1 MGWFFRFAL
10 LRLQARW
17 RSLATLIIGVLL
29 AAFIGANASLYTTA
43 IAQVGMVQFLT
54 SQSST
59 DTNIL
64 SRSSLSPIES
74 EDFAASWAEL
84 DSLFAAEFSEH
95 LSNLHSWTGDYFR
108 YAETQPL
115 IPILDGEDLVR
126 TRVRVAYYD
135 ALANQAELIEGVWPG
150 DNPDIIEVVLGFDV
164 AQLMGISVGDVLS
177 LDQRGWDTSVIFEVR
192 IVGLISPIDV
202 AVPYWFEPSPLRTDP
217 GAGFELEANLLTTR
231 ASLEMLAPAYLPQ
244 PPVQIGWRIAPDHR
258 QLPFSRID
266 ETLHTLSVFGDELNR
281 SILTGD
287 SSQANFVYSTN
298 LPSLLTDYAQE
309 IVYLN
314 VPFGLLLLQ
323 LAALVLFF
331 LVLIAALVR
340 RGERREIALLQSRG
354 ATDTQII
361 VARSIETIV
370 ICLIVSL
377 IAPFIAQKSL
387 EWFIPVFTGIE
398 QIPLE
403 LSLQVFAYS
412 GGAALL
418 AFLMLML
425 TLFPVLRLPLISAG
439 GSGSRSESQTWWQRY
454 YLDVVLLIVGMAAL
468 FQLTRS
474 QSAIATSATG
484 RVQADP
490 LLLLAPTL
498 LFVAF
503 SSVLLRFFPHLMNLI
518 AGYFSRRRSIE
529 GALASWQ
536 LSREPLHYGRIAFL
550 LALAIGLG
558 WFAISYQSTLLGNQS
573 DQAAYLVG
581 GDVRLVY
588 DEPDSPETIAS
599 MERIANLPDV
609 ASSSQV
615 TRINVPSIATGGGR
629 RSRQAGDILVID
641 TNSIN
646 EVVFWRNDLG
656 SLEMPPVP
664 FDINAETGLPIPEGA
679 ARLGFW
685 AYLEGTQFI
694 SFGEYTE
701 ELRPFPLP
709 LTNEITFGMRFSDS
723 DGELVFIRPVAH
735 TEDIFVYIEE
745 LGEEFNPYQAEDT
758 DNDGLPDTVPS
769 YSWPNEGWLYF
780 ELDLSEFPAS
790 RFLAFDIYLQPDTVL
805 NFMRL
810 TIADIQFIAADG
822 STSASEF
829 AQGNWD
835 IVRGF
840 NAAAP
845 GEYAINPDIPEVY
858 GAEGI
863 VMEWLGDSFTNNN
876 NGSSFSLLLEY
887 PESASITIAGGDTGQ
902 ALEEDDIVGIPALVS
917 RSFIELNEFTEGQR
931 FSLFVNNVAPWFELS
946 RSIEYYPT
954 LYQER
959 PYLVVD
965 RALLNYTLIRGV
977 NSRIN
982 PNELWLRLGNGVDE
996 AAFIASVQNSA
1007 DAPLIKEIFGLEATL
1022 DAYET
1027 DVLSLGV
1034 IGLLYI
1040 SFTVG
1045 LVLSIVS
1052 LLNYISLTVQ
1062 ARIGEFAVLRAMG
1075 LTTSRMVWSIMIEQF
1090 LVLFAAVIL
1099 GALIGQFLT
1108 SQVLPPLAL
1117 SAAGGI
1123 VTPPFALRLDV
1134 ATIVQY
1140 LLILLAVL
1148 LVVLLLSALWVRRTA
1163 TAEALRL
1170 TED

>member
-43 IAQVGMVQFLT
+43 IAQVGMVQFLAN
-54 SQSST
+54 QRSS
-59 DTNIL
+59 DSNIL

-74 EDFAASWAEL
+74 EDFAAAWADL
-84 DSLFAAEFSEH
+84 DRLFAEEFDEH
-95 LSNLHSWTGDYFR
+95 LRPIEAWTGASFVF
-108 YAETQPL
+108 AETQPL
-115 IPILDGEDLVR
+115 FPIFEGQDIPKA
-126 TRVRVAYYD
+126 RVRMAYYEGLETYAQVVEGAWPSD
-135 ALANQAELIEGVWPG
+135 NTEL
-150 DNPDIIEVVLGFDV
+150 IEVVLSADA
-164 AQLMGISVGDVLS
+164 AQILGLGVGDLLS
-177 LDQRGWDTSVIFEVR
+177 LDQRGWDTSVIFDVLV
-192 IVGLISPIDV
+192 VGLVAAID
-202 AVPYWFEPSPLRTDP
+202 ADAPYWFEPSPLRSDAA
-217 GAGFELEANLLTTR
+217 AGYEIETNLLTTR
-231 ASLEMLAPAYLPQ
+231 AAIEMLAPNYLPQ
-244 PPVQIGWRIAPDHR
+244 PPVQIGWRVAPEPR
-258 QLPFSRID
+258 QLSFSRID
-266 ETLHTLSVFGDELNR
+266 ETLSILSTFSDELNR
-281 SILTGD
+281 SILTGE
-287 SSQANFVYSTN
+287 SSQANFVYTTN
-298 LPSLLTDYAQE
+298 LPSLLSQYAQE

-314 VPFGLLLLQ
+314 IPFGLLLIQ

-354 ATDTQII
+354 ARDSQILI
-361 VARSIETIV
+361 ARSIEALV
-370 ICLIVSL
+370 ICLLVSL

-387 EWFIPVFTGIE
+387 EWFIPLFTGIG

-403 LSLQVFAYS
+403 LSPQVFAYS
-412 GGAALL
+412 GGAAFL

-439 GSGSRSESQTWWQRY
+439 GSGSRSDSQTWWQRY

-484 RVQADP
+484 RAQADP

-573 DQAAYLVG
+573 DQASYLVG
-581 GDVRLVY
+581 GDLRLVY
-588 DEPDSPETIAS
+588 ADPNSPETMAS
-599 MERIANLPDV
+599 MERIAALPEVESYSEV
-609 ASSSQV
+609 A
-615 TRINVPSIATGGGR
+615 RINVPSVATGGGR
-629 RSRQAGDILVID
+629 RSRQAGDILAID
-641 TNSIN
+641 SESIN
-646 EVVFWRNDLG
+646 ETIFWRDDLG
-656 SLEMPPVP
+656 DLSLPAASFDVEAEM
-664 FDINAETGLPIPEGA
+664 GLPIPVGTA
-679 ARLGFW
+679 KIGFW
-685 AYLEGTQFI
+685 VYLEGTQFI
-694 SFGEYTE
+694 NFNEYTE
-701 ELRPFPLP
+701 ELRPYPLP
-709 LTNEITFGMRFSDS
+709 LTNDVALSLRLQTADGTTQIFSPTADTTA
-723 DGELVFIRPVAH
+723 LNA
-735 TEDIFVYIEE
+735 YIES
-745 LGEEFNPYQAEDT
+745 LGEEFSFFGGVDT
-758 DNDGLPDTVPS
+758 DNDGVSDAPQSFD
-769 YSWPNEGWLYF
+769 WPNDGWLYF
-780 ELDLSEFPAS
+780 ELDVSENPDS
-790 RFLAFDIYLQPDTVL
+790 RLLAIDVNFFQDTIL

-810 TIADIQFIAADG
+810 SITDVQFIAADG
-822 STSASEF
+822 MSRPSGFVQAK
-829 AQGNWD
+829 WD

-845 GEYAINPDIPEVY
+845 VEYAINPEVPESY
-858 GAEGI
+858 GSEAI
-863 VMEWLGDSFTNNN
+863 VMEWFGGDFNTD
-876 NGSSFSLLLEY
+876 GSSFSLLLEY
-887 PESASITIAGGDTGQ
+887 PETGSVTVAGGDENTS
-902 ALEEDDIVGIPALVS
+902 LSEDEIIGIPALVS
-917 RSFIELNEFTEGQR
+917 RSFAELNEFAEGQR

-946 RSIEYYPT
+946 RQIEYYPT
-954 LYQER
+954 LYQDR
-959 PYLVVD
+959 PYIVTD
-965 RALLNYTLIRGV
+965 IDLLNSSLGRGGNGFV
-977 NSRIN
+977 N
-982 PNELWLRLGNGVDE
+982 PNELWLRLRDGVDE
-996 AAFIASVQNSA
+996 AAFLASLQSSE
-1007 DAPLIKEIFGLEATL
+1007 DAPLIKAIFGLEATL
-1022 DAYET
+1022 SGYET

-1045 LVLSIVS
+1045 LALSIVS
-1052 LLNYISLTVQ
+1052 LLTYISLTVQ
-1062 ARIGEFAVLRAMG
+1062 ARMGEFAVLRAMG
-1075 LTTSRMVWSIMIEQF
+1075 LTTSRMVWSIMIEQI
-1090 LVLFAAVIL
+1090 LVLFAAIIL
-1099 GALIGQFLT
+1099 GAIIGQFLT

-1123 VTPPFALRLDV
+1123 VTPPFVLRLDFG
-1134 ATIVQY
+1134 TIAQY

-1148 LVVLLLSALWVRRTA
+1148 LFVLLLSALWVRRTA